1 MSHEI
6 RSPLTGVLGYAEIL
20 LSRLSDPKDLESVR
34 TIKQSGQY
42 LLQII
47 NDILDLAKIE
57 AQGVDLEREELHLA
71 VFLTEVYA
79 LMEVNAREKALPL
92 FLKYDGVIPQK
103 IESDSKRLRQILIN
117 LLSNAIKF
125 TEHGKVELVVRFLRV
140 ESELQFEVSDSGIGM
155 TQEQQRNLFQPFTQ
169 GDSSVTKVYGGTGL
183 GLAITHRL
191 VGALGGTIVVD
202 SLPGRGSTFR
212 VTVPVAVLSGSYGSA
227 TDPENSR
234 ARARLF
240 AEKMTAR
247 ILICEDQPEIRQLM
261 GYFIEQAG
269 GRVTLTD
276 SGQAAVDVIAQAPN
290 DFDVVLL
297 DIQMPRLDGY
307 EVARR
312 IRQLGFRKPVIA
324 VTAAAMPNDREKC
337 LAAGCDDYLPK
348 PIEGKQLIA
357 MITRYTAK
365 LLTEQA
371 PFNTSD
377 PQPVA
382 QSSPAG
388 ESSTG
393 TSKQKNWR
401 ILVVDDRPVALNA
414 TSRLLEIE
422 GYTVR
427 SASTGHAAL
436 RVAGEFEPD
445 LVLLDI
451 SLPDI
456 SGYEVFRR
464 LKASES
470 LARTVFVALSGH
482 GYEEGMRAR
491 QVGFDDYLMKPF
503 DIREVDRLITATLS
517 SKQAVVSPTES

>member
-1 MSHEI
+1 
-6 RSPLTGVLGYAEIL
+6 
-20 LSRLSDPKDLESVR
+20 
-34 TIKQSGQY
+34 
-42 LLQII
+42 
-47 NDILDLAKIE
+47 
-57 AQGVDLEREELHLA
+57 
-71 VFLTEVYA
+71 
-79 LMEVNAREKALPL
+79 
-92 FLKYDGVIPQK
+92 
-103 IESDSKRLRQILIN
+103 
-117 LLSNAIKF
+117 
-125 TEHGKVELVVRFLRV
+125 
-140 ESELQFEVSDSGIGM
+140 
-155 TQEQQRNLFQPFTQ
+155 
-169 GDSSVTKVYGGTGL
+169 
-183 GLAITHRL
+183 
-191 VGALGGTIVVD
+191 
-202 SLPGRGSTFR
+202 
-212 VTVPVAVLSGSYGSA
+212 VPVAVLSGSHGSA

-234 ARARLF
+234 SQARLF

-269 GRVTLTD
+269 GRVTLID

-324 VTAAAMPNDREKC
+324 VTAAAMPNDRAKC

-371 PFNTSD
+371 PLNTFD

-482 GYEEGMRAR
+482 GYEEGIRAR

-517 SKQAVVSPTES
+517 SKQAVVSPNES